1 VASNGRQSP
10 YWFARHSRS
19 VIFLIVTLALV
30 GTFIAFTIPVAVFP
44 ATNFPRILI
53 GVDNGVMPIDQMMVT
68 ITRPL
73 EEAVNSVP
81 GLQNVRSV
89 TSRGSAGIDLFFTW
103 DVDMFQTLRYVNAT
117 LSRVQAEL
125 PASAKIEAHRM
136 TFASFPIMGY
146 SLTSNT
152 MEPTKLWEMATYEI
166 KPRLNRLD
174 GVSTVVIQGGQEPE
188 FHIIPDPAK
197 LLVAGVTVPDILVF
211 AAPAV
216 AQPAPGYSVV
226 RTMLLGGDGGW
237 DYVYADSG
245 ARRLYIARATRFMV
259 VDLDSSKLVAEIPDT
274 PGAHGV
280 ALVPDL
286 GIGFTSNGRENT
298 SSVFDLKTLKA
309 SEKIKTG
316 EGPDA
321 IVYDP
326 ASGNVFTMDGHGK
339 SASVIDPKSRKA
351 VATIPLSGKPETPV
365 PDGKGRMYINIES
378 KGTIAVVD
386 SKADKVIAE
395 WPMAGCDEPS
405 GLDMDLDTG
414 NLFAA
419 CGNKLIAIVDSK
431 TGNLITTIPTGD
443 GSDGLA
449 FDPKAKLAVTSNGE
463 GNMSFVGKRGGKYAL
478 IENVAIRRA
487 RAPSGLTRPPAS
499 S

>member
-1 VASNGRQSP
+1 
-10 YWFARHSRS
+10 
-19 VIFLIVTLALV
+19 
-30 GTFIAFTIPVAVFP
+30 
-44 ATNFPRILI
+44 
-53 GVDNGVMPIDQMMVT
+53 MK
-68 ITRPL
+68 TR
-73 EEAVNSVP
+73 
-81 GLQNVRSV
+81 
-89 TSRGSAGIDLFFTW
+89 F
-103 DVDMFQTLRYVNAT
+103 
-117 LSRVQAEL
+117 
-125 PASAKIEAHRM
+125 
-136 TFASFPIMGY
+136 
-146 SLTSNT
+146 
-152 MEPTKLWEMATYEI
+152 
-166 KPRLNRLD
+166 
-174 GVSTVVIQGGQEPE
+174 
-188 FHIIPDPAK
+188 AK
-197 LLVAGVTVPDILVF
+197 LILRSTLFAGFIGTCVFVP
-211 AAPAV
+211 APAV

-259 VDLDSSKLVAEIPDT
+259 VDLDSGKLVGEIPDT

-298 SSVFDLKTLKA
+298 SSVFDLKTLKV

-321 IVYDP
+321 IVYDS
-326 ASGNVFTMDGHGK
+326 ASGNVFTMNGHGK
-339 SASVIDPKSRKA
+339 SASVIDPKSRKV

-365 PDGKGRMYINIES
+365 PDGKGRMYINIED

-414 NLFAA
+414 DLFAA
-419 CGNKLIAIVDSK
+419 CGNKLMAIVDSK
-431 TGNLITTIPTGD
+431 TGKLIATIPTGD

-449 FDPKAKLAVTSNGE
+449 FDPKARLAVTSNGE
-463 GNMSFVGKRGGKYAL
+463 GNMSFVGKRDGKYVL
-478 IENVAIRRA
+478 IENVPTKKGA
-487 RAPSGLTRPPAS
+487 RTIGFDSATGQFLTVSSDFGPAPKPSPDNPRGRPPVLPNSFVVIAVGKK
-499 S
+499 